1 MIDEVNFTNISLHK
15 FFFFEGGEE
24 GEISTALG

>member
-15 FFFFEGGEE
+15 FFFLGGEE